1 MQVGP
6 SCVMVRGE
14 SLRRLNITRDGDPP
28 LISDYMGIVLRDLTR
43 GSAVVLYEVGY
54 SRPPVLQDETPVRGQ
69 AKGKPSQR
77 ERRGT
82 GLLQCS
88 TTKLLITSATTRF
101 DGYC

>member
-1 MQVGP
+1 
-6 SCVMVRGE
+6 MVRGE

-28 LISDYMGIVLRDLTR
+28 LISDYMGIALRDLTR

-82 GLLQCS
+82 ELLLCS
-88 TTKLLITSATTRF
+88 TTKLLITSATTGF

>member
-14 SLRRLNITRDGDPP
+14 SLRRLITRDGDPP
-28 LISDYMGIVLRDLTR
+28 LISDYLGIALRDLTR

-69 AKGKPSQR
+69 AKGKPSHR
-77 ERRGT
+77 ERRGIW
-82 GLLQCS
+82 LL
-88 TTKLLITSATTRF
+88 
-101 DGYC
+101 